1 MQWSWTMQGFE
12 EQKGMQ
18 TGLVISLNDNVI
30 QTLKY
35 RLMKKTVL
43 LVALRAFMAVATLLT
58 TASAQAQTL
67 QDSLYLLPDMFP
79 QAIHFLPAP
88 PDSASYAF
96 LDDVAQW
103 QWAKTVPTER
113 LARASRESLNA
124 PETMR
129 TVMAQCL
136 DLDTIGAEQT
146 PALSRLLVKSYIAGI
161 LSTIATKN
169 QYQRKRPFVVMNEV
183 PLGQYDDPE
192 LLRLSGS
199 FPSGHTA
206 SGWAT
211 ALAFAEMWPALQDTI
226 LRRGFEFGENRVI
239 VNAHWQSD
247 VTAGYLCAAAAIARL
262 HHDTEF
268 SDDVRAARAEYA
280 QLKGVPVPDGFPLE
294 NGVDV
299 PHGERFLNDPVDTAS
314 ARYMTDLMLY
324 WSNKP
329 VRYTPRGDTATVE
342 AEYSVGMM
350 QKVMGEAMQLELS
363 DEATPAITALL
374 DYVLTQ
380 ASTTADRLKPIRFRK
395 RPFVQLG
402 EPSAVAGDEEKE
414 RGKSSFPSGHTN
426 LGWTTALVM
435 AELAPDYQEE
445 ILRRGYEYGRNRL
458 IVGYHWFT
466 DIEATRQL
474 SSALVARLHADPTF
488 CQLMAAAR
496 TEYANQTTGIEAVQ
510 QATSEEF
517 KGSEGSN
524 VPTYRL
530 DGTRLND
537 QPASQG
543 VYIYN
548 GKKVLLK

>member
-1 MQWSWTMQGFE
+1 
-12 EQKGMQ
+12 
-18 TGLVISLNDNVI
+18 
-30 QTLKY
+30 
-35 RLMKKTVL
+35 MKKTSL
-43 LVALRAFMAVATLLT
+43 FAALRTFVAVAALLT
-58 TASAQAQTL
+58 SASAQAQTL
-67 QDSLYLLPDMFP
+67 QDSLYLLPEMFP
-79 QAIHFLPAP
+79 QAVHFLPAP

-96 LDDVAQW
+96 LDDIAQW
-103 QWAKTVPTER
+103 QWAKTVPAER
-113 LARASRESLNA
+113 LARASYESMAFPDN
-124 PETMR
+124 MR

-146 PALSRLLVKSYIAGI
+146 PALSRLLVKSFIAGV
-161 LSTIATKN
+161 LSTIDTKN
-169 QYQRKRPFVVMNEV
+169 HYQRKRPFLVMNDE

-192 LLRLSGS
+192 ILRESGS

-226 LRRGFEFGENRVI
+226 LRRGFEFGENRII

-268 SDDVRAARAEYA
+268 PADVRAARAEYA
-280 QLKGVPVPDGFPLE
+280 QLKGLPVPDGFPLD

-314 ARYMTDLMLY
+314 ARYMTDMMLY

-342 AEYSVGMM
+342 AEYSVAMM
-350 QKVMGEAMQLELS
+350 QKVMGEAMQLSLS
-363 DEATPAITALL
+363 DEGTPAITALL

-402 EPSAVAGDEEKE
+402 EPSAVPGDEEKE

-435 AELAPDYQEE
+435 AELAPDYDEE

-458 IVGYHWFT
+458 IVGYHWYT

-488 CQLMAAAR
+488 CQLMTAAR
-496 TEYANQTTGIEAVQ
+496 AEYDTLTTGIEAAPNASQ
-510 QATSEEF
+510 SPSPGRGQGWA
-517 KGSEGSN
+517 
-524 VPTYRL
+524 YRL
-530 DGTRLND
+530 DGTPLND
-537 QPASQG
+537 QPATQG

-548 GKKVLLK
+548 GKKVVVK